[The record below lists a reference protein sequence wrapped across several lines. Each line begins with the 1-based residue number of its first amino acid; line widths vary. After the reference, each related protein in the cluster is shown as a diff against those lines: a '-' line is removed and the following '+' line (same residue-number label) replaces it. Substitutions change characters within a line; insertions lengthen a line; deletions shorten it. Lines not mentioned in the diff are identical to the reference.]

1 MTRHE
6 RDECMRYVGQ
16 LEGILA
22 IIAPVEG
29 EYEEDTTIIFNKL
42 NDIKN
47 DLECLVKGYDRFDV
61 TKFMAPVDG
70 ITSTSGPIEGGDD
83 DDV

>member
-16 LEGILA
+16 LEGILSV
-22 IIAPVEG
+22 IAPVEG
-29 EYEEDTTIIFNKL
+29 EYEEDSAIIFDKI

-47 DLECLVKGYDRFDV
+47 DLESLAKSYDRFDV
-61 TKFMAPVDG
+61 TKLMVPVDG
-70 ITSTSGPIEGGDD
+70 IASTSEPIEGGDG

>member
-16 LEGILA
+16 LEGLLSV
-22 IIAPVEG
+22 IAPVEG
-29 EYEEDTTIIFNKL
+29 EYEEDSTIIFNKI

-47 DLECLVKGYDRFDV
+47 DLECLVKGYDCFDAG
-61 TKFMAPVDG
+61 KFLIKNDIAT
-70 ITSTSGPIEGGDD
+70 TSEPIEGGDG

>member
-1 MTRHE
+1 MTRRE

-61 TKFMAPVDG
+61 AKLMVPVDG
-70 ITSTSGPIEGGDD
+70 ITSTSEPIEGGDD

>member
-16 LEGILA
+16 LEGLLSV
-22 IIAPVEG
+22 IAPVEG
-29 EYEEDTTIIFNKL
+29 EYEEDSTIIFNKI

-47 DLECLVKGYDRFDV
+47 DLECLVKGYDRFDAG
-61 TKFMAPVDG
+61 KFLIKNDIAT
-70 ITSTSGPIEGGDD
+70 TSEPIEGGDG

>member
-16 LEGILA
+16 LEGLLSVIT
-22 IIAPVEG
+22 PVEG
-29 EYEEDTTIIFNKL
+29 DYEEDSTFIFNKL

-47 DLECLVKGYDRFDV
+47 DLECLVKGYDRFDA
-61 TKFMAPVDG
+61 TKLMVKEDG
-70 ITSTSGPIEGGDD
+70 FATTSEPIEGGDE

>member
-16 LEGILA
+16 LEGLLA
-22 IIAPVEG
+22 VITPVEG
-29 EYEEDTTIIFNKL
+29 EYEEDSTFIFNKL

-61 TKFMAPVDG
+61 TKFMVPVDG
-70 ITSTSGPIEGGDD
+70 TTSTSGPIEGGDD

>member
-1 MTRHE
+1 MTRRE

-47 DLECLVKGYDRFDV
+47 DLECLVKGYDRFDAA
-61 TKFMAPVDG
+61 KFMVPVDG
-70 ITSTSGPIEGGDD
+70 FTSTSEPIEGGDD

>member
-1 MTRHE
+1 
-6 RDECMRYVGQ
+6 MRYVGQ
-16 LEGILA
+16 LEGLLSV
-22 IIAPVEG
+22 IAPVEG
-29 EYEEDTTIIFNKL
+29 EYEEDSTIIFNKI

-61 TKFMAPVDG
+61 TKFFRIKND
-70 ITSTSGPIEGGDD
+70 ITSTSEPIEGGDD

>member
-16 LEGILA
+16 LEGLLA
-22 IIAPVEG
+22 VIVPVEG
-29 EYEEDTTIIFNKL
+29 DYEEDSTIIFNKIK
-42 NDIKN
+42 DIAN
-47 DLECLVKGYDRFDV
+47 DLECLVKGYDKPMPIRDISATCV
-61 TKFMAPVDG
+61 T
-70 ITSTSGPIEGGDD
+70 SSEPIEGGDD

>member
-16 LEGILA
+16 LEGLLSV
-22 IIAPVEG
+22 IAPVEG
-29 EYEEDTTIIFNKL
+29 EYEEDSTIIFNKI

-61 TKFMAPVDG
+61 TKFRIKND
-70 ITSTSGPIEGGDD
+70 ITSTSEPIEGGDD